1 MGNYIANSYTK
12 MMDPIYRYNDPLV
25 RERSSQQLTT
35 ENTEGVRRCLDPYI
49 NAKNKLSKYNLNK
62 SKDYCLKFDRIL
74 DSENQIYIG
83 IGCRKN
89 AADKDKT
96 LNVIRIGDYTHK
108 FHRLLQFTEKE
119 NKLKYDFE
127 RNIKLIVKKLEN
139 NDIHLELFDLDN
151 DRFISKNIDPFI
163 VKHSKT
169 IGFQSK
175 ELDKIFELFAGK
187 IE

>member
-12 MMDPIYRYNDPLV
+12 MMDPIDRYNDPI
-25 RERSSQQLTT
+25 
-35 ENTEGVRRCLDPYI
+35 DPYI
-49 NAKNKLSKYNLNK
+49 NAKNKLSKYNLDK

-89 AADKDKT
+89 ATDKNKS
-96 LNVIRIGDYTHK
+96 LQVIRIGDYTHK
-108 FHRLLQFTEKE
+108 FHRLLQFTEAE
-119 NKLKYDFE
+119 NKLKYEFE
-127 RNIKLIVKKLEN
+127 SNIRLVLKKTGN

-151 DRFISKNIDPFI
+151 DRFISKNIDPII
-163 VKHSKT
+163 VKNSKT

>member
-12 MMDPIYRYNDPLV
+12 MMDPIDRYNDPM
-25 RERSSQQLTT
+25 
-35 ENTEGVRRCLDPYI
+35 DPYV
-49 NAKNKLSKYNLNK
+49 NAKKNLHKYNLDK
-62 SKDYCLKFDRIL
+62 SQDYCLKFDRIL

-89 AADKDKT
+89 AADKDKS
-96 LNVIRIGDYTHK
+96 LQVIRIGDYTYK
-108 FHRLLQFTEKE
+108 YHRLLQFTESE
-119 NKLKYDFE
+119 NKLKYEFE
-127 RNIKLIVKKLEN
+127 SNIRLVVKKTEN
-139 NDIHLELFDLDN
+139 NDIHFELFDLDN
-151 DRFISKNIDPFI
+151 DRFISKNIDPII

-175 ELDKIFELFAGK
+175 ELDKIFELFADK

>member
-12 MMDPIYRYNDPLV
+12 MMDPM
-25 RERSSQQLTT
+25 
-35 ENTEGVRRCLDPYI
+35 DPYI
-49 NAKNKLSKYNLNK
+49 NAKKNLDKIYKDK
-62 SKDYCLKFDRIL
+62 SQDYCLKFDRIL

-89 AADKDKT
+89 AADKDKS
-96 LNVIRIGDYTHK
+96 LQVIRIGDYTYK
-108 FHRLLQFTEKE
+108 YHRLLKFTEKE
-119 NKLKYDFE
+119 NKLKYNFE
-127 RNIKLIVKKLEN
+127 SNIQLIVKKLEN

-151 DRFISKNIDPFI
+151 GRFISKNIDPFI